1 MHEKLEMI
9 RGDTLNLKFQRKTE
23 NQEVIFENVDEMF
36 MTFKKNRETKKSLIQ
51 KRLNHG
57 ITYDSETGYYHVVIN
72 PEDTDNLSYGKYY
85 FDVEI
90 TKNNIVKTIL
100 LGTLQINKEV
110 TFTCNK
116 EDS

>member
-1 MHEKLEMI
+1 MYEKLEMT
-9 RGDTLNLKFQRKTE
+9 RGDTFRFKFQRKTE
-23 NQEVIFENVDEMF
+23 NEEIIYEKVDKMYF
-36 MTFKKNRETKKSLIQ
+36 TVKKNRETKKSLIQ

-110 TFTCNK
+110 TFSCNK
-116 EDS
+116 EDL